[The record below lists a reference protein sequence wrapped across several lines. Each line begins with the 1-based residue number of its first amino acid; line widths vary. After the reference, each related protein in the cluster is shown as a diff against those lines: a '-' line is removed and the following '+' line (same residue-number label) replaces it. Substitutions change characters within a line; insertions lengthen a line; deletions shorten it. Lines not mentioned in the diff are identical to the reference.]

1 MALTIIES
9 SKVNKLL
16 TTKQSLAI
24 AIVSLVVGVIIF
36 VIAYISMNQQ
46 IMIDTLNQPILL
58 WMVKQR
64 EVSIT
69 NIAKIITTIAN
80 PLVFAVIVGAV
91 VIIWAFFKRE
101 VWRPILLAGAMT
113 TAALTSMILKVIIMD
128 ARPPQIDMVPMF
140 ETDFSFPSGHTI
152 GMAVFLLVFG
162 YLVYS
167 RHYSL
172 MRFWVWVI
180 ITILGTGLIA
190 LSRLYL
196 GYHWLTDVTASI
208 GLAFIILATVIVVDS
223 VFIKRHKTS

>member
-9 SKVNKLL
+9 SKVNKQL
-16 TTKQSLAI
+16 TTKKSLAI
-24 AIVSLVVGVIIF
+24 ATVSLVVGVIIF